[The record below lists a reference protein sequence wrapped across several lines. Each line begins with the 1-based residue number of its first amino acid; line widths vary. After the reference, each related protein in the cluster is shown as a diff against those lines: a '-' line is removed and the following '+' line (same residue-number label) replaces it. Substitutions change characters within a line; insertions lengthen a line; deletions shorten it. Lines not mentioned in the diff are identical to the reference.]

1 MNRRKTMKPDKKNTI
16 FLLGGYDLEMIE
28 IKSLLLAENYMVKDR
43 KLSWDNAKLSNYV
56 RFFNRTSQFVG
67 IELQEDVKRPLHYKL
82 IDHHNENAHMP
93 SAIEQVADLIGV
105 KLTKEQQLIAANDK
119 GYIPAMKALGATD
132 DEIADIRRRDR
143 AAQGVTEED
152 ERSADES
159 IKNNLVK
166 VGDVVLINSTTN
178 HFSAVVDKTY
188 HIKDKIIYNDFQIV
202 QYGKDDCGFSVI
214 IDTFKMC
221 GVYYHGG
228 GVKGYKGFTTRVQGV
243 IIQIV
248 KQITL
253 NNMTKHSYHVFLFPF
268 KIEKQNGKNEALTYD
283 ERMKD
288 FWDFEPNEGLLGY
301 NEKKYFYPYVHESI
315 FNTENNSENF
325 VQNYVYKKT
334 SGLKYKIK
342 VNKKNLPPVHES
354 LFRDESPK
362 PSRELGF
369 ESCTY
374 ELDIVKVSLQINK
387 LDVGVLAI
395 HLVNQ
400 KYKLPYDIL
409 MINQFG
415 RRLYPPFFDLHYNSF
430 SKVSLSTPLDGTK
443 HRELADSIQI
453 VKTTDDRSG
462 VERFN
467 DFFENEK
474 IIPKHIAFFL
484 KSTPYI
490 NTITPAIDDRMFV
503 MCWYG
508 NEQLSYKTLKLK
520 LTKKQEREKY
530 KLILSDICKVSHGGY
545 ESSGFHRDE
554 LNHKTLSFNKTHSS
568 YGYALNPFWY
578 QYVFVDGYGMSCA
591 NKNLQIQQIEQHTYA
606 RWVENNTIF
615 GITRHSFVC
624 LSEPEDELNRGN
636 INAGFIVDHM
646 SGLYVRMVTY
656 VLSQRALV
664 LKYSKDASDQCKKL
678 NKKNISDKKNRK
690 KVLED
695 VEGIILEYSIFVN
708 SFFNRE
714 VTAQEQGIELYSMLQ
729 DHLRIENQLKELEK
743 EIDQLHKNST
753 LIIER
758 KNNAFIDKLTI
769 LATVLAIPALVFEFA
784 QTQWLNIYDCNE
796 LNSFYAYLD
805 YLCGKSTEFDYGIL
819 FGSFSFIIFMILHT
833 YHKLIRDK
841 CDEDESIIKKF
852 RPWFTTSLS
861 ILIYILIYPILNYLS
876 VFALYCMSNILL
888 SINLLIKKTNND
900 V

>member
-1 MNRRKTMKPDKKNTI
+1 MKPDKTHTI
-16 FLLGGYDLEMIE
+16 FLLGGYDLEMLE
-28 IKSLLLAENYMVKDR
+28 IKKLLLAEKFKVIDI
-43 KLSWDNAKLSNYV
+43 KLSWKNAWLSKYA
-56 RFFNRTSQFVG
+56 RFFNKTKRFVG
-67 IELQEDVKRPLHYKL
+67 IELREDIKPPLHYQL
-82 IDHHNENAHMP
+82 IDHHNENSHMP

-105 KLTKEQQLIAANDK
+105 KLTREQQLIAANDK
-119 GYIPAMKALGATD
+119 GYIPAMKSLGATD

-166 VGDVVLINSTTN
+166 VGDVVFINSTTN
-178 HFSAVVDKTY
+178 HFSAVIDKTY
-188 HIKDKIIYNDFQIV
+188 HINDKIIYNDFQIV
-202 QYGKDDCGFSVI
+202 QYGKDDCGFTEI
-214 IDTFKMC
+214 IKVFESC
-221 GVYYHGG
+221 GDCYQGG
-228 GVKGYKGFTTRVQGV
+228 GVTGYKGFTTKTQGV
-243 IIQIV
+243 INQIV

-268 KIEKQNGKNEALTYD
+268 KIEDKNAVAKAFSN
-283 ERMKD
+283 ERFTND
-288 FWDFEPNEGLLGY
+288 LWDLESVEGYVGY

-325 VQNYVYKKT
+325 VRNYVYKKT

-342 VNKKNLPPVHES
+342 VNKKNLPSVHES
-354 LFRDESPK
+354 LFRDEFPK
-362 PSRELGF
+362 PPRELGF

-374 ELDIVKVSLQINK
+374 ELDIVKVSLQINQ

-400 KYKLPYDIL
+400 TYKDPYDIL

-415 RRLYPPFFDLHYNSF
+415 RRLYPPFLDVRYKSF
-430 SKVSLSTPLDGTK
+430 LKENLKTPLDGTK
-443 HRELADSIQI
+443 RRELADSIQI
-453 VKTTDDRSG
+453 GKTTDDRSG
-462 VERFN
+462 VEDFN

-484 KSTPYI
+484 ESAPYI
-490 NTITPAIDDRMFV
+490 STITPAIDDRMFV

-520 LTKKQEREKY
+520 LSKKQEREKY
-530 KLILSDICKVSHGGY
+530 KLILSDICKASPGGY

-568 YGYALNPFWY
+568 YGYALNSFWY

-606 RWVENNTIF
+606 RWVENNTLF

-624 LSEPEDELNRGN
+624 LSEPEEELNRGN

-664 LKYSKDASDQCKKL
+664 LKYSKDASDQCKKM
-678 NKKNISDKKNRK
+678 KFSDQKNRK
-690 KVLED
+690 EVLKD
-695 VEGIILEYSIFVN
+695 VEGIILKYSIFVN

-743 EIDQLHKNST
+743 EIDQLHKNTS

-758 KNNAFIDKLTI
+758 KNNEFIDNLTI
-769 LATVLAIPALVFEFA
+769 LGTVLTIPALVFGLV
-784 QTQWLNIYDCNE
+784 QTKWLDIFEYKELIPFYD
-796 LNSFYAYLD
+796 YLD
-805 YLCGKSTEFDYGIL
+805 SLCGKSSIFGYGEL

-841 CDEDESIIKKF
+841 SDEVESTLKKLQ
-852 RPWFTTSLS
+852 PWFTTSLS

-876 VFALYCMSNILL
+876 VFAIYFISNILL
-888 SINLLIKKTNND
+888 SLLIKKTNND